1 MANLPQISSAELEVM
16 NVLWK
21 NGGLMGT
28 EIVELVSK
36 TNKWG
41 DKTIRTF
48 INRLVAKK
56 AISVERINGRAFRY
70 YPAVDEKEYKAS
82 ATKNFLKKMYDGSLN
97 LMLTGFVND
106 NKLSKSEIDDLKK
119 ILEGE

>member
-28 EIVELVSK
+28 EIVNLVSK
-36 TNKWG
+36 TNNWG

-56 AISVERINGRAFRY
+56 AISIERINGRAFRY
-70 YPAVDEKEYKAS
+70 YPAIDEKEYKAS

-106 NKLSKSEIDDLKK
+106 NELSKSEIDDLKK
-119 ILEGE
+119 ILDGE

>member
-21 NGGLMGT
+21 NGGFMGT
-28 EIVELVSK
+28 EIVNLVSK

-56 AISVERINGRAFRY
+56 AISIERINGRAFRY
-70 YPAVDEKEYKAS
+70 YPAIDEKEYKAS

-97 LMLTGFVND
+97 LMLTGFVKD
-106 NKLSKSEIDDLKK
+106 NELSKSEIDDLKK
-119 ILEGE
+119 ILDGE

>member
-1 MANLPQISSAELEVM
+1 MADLPQISSAELEVM

-28 EIVELVSK
+28 EIVNLVSK

-56 AISVERINGRAFRY
+56 AISIERINGRAFRY
-70 YPAVDEKEYKAS
+70 YPAIDEKEYKAS

-106 NKLSKSEIDDLKK
+106 NELSKSEIDDLKK
-119 ILEGE
+119 ILDGE

>member
-28 EIVELVSK
+28 EIVNLVSK

-56 AISVERINGRAFRY
+56 AISIERINGRAFRY
-70 YPAVDEKEYKAS
+70 YPAIDEKEYKAS

-106 NKLSKSEIDDLKK
+106 NELSKSEIDDLKK
-119 ILEGE
+119 ILDGE

>member
-1 MANLPQISSAELEVM
+1 MADLPQISSAELEVM

-28 EIVELVSK
+28 EIVNLVSK

-56 AISVERINGRAFRY
+56 AISIERINGRAFRY
-70 YPAVDEKEYKAS
+70 YPAIDEKEYKAS
-82 ATKNFLKKMYDGSLN
+82 ATKTFLKKMYDGSLN

-106 NKLSKSEIDDLKK
+106 NELSKSEIDDLKK
-119 ILEGE
+119 ILDGE

>member
-28 EIVELVSK
+28 EIVNLVSK

-56 AISVERINGRAFRY
+56 AISIERINGRAFRY
-70 YPAVDEKEYKAS
+70 YPAIDEKEYKAS

-97 LMLTGFVND
+97 LMLTGFIND
-106 NKLSKSEIDDLKK
+106 NELSKSEIDDLKK

>member
-1 MANLPQISSAELEVM
+1 MADLPQISSAELEVM

-28 EIVELVSK
+28 EIVNLVSK

-56 AISVERINGRAFRY
+56 AISIERINGRAFRY
-70 YPAVDEKEYKAS
+70 YPAIDEKEYKTS

-106 NKLSKSEIDDLKK
+106 NELSKSEIDDLKK
-119 ILEGE
+119 ILDGE

>member
-1 MANLPQISSAELEVM
+1 MSNMPQISASELEIM

-21 NGGLMGT
+21 HGSLMGT
-28 EIVELVSK
+28 RIVELVSE
-36 TNKWG
+36 NNDWG

-56 AISVERINGRAFRY
+56 AISIKKINGRAFLY
-70 YPAVDEKEYKAS
+70 SAAIEESAYKSS
-82 ATKNFLKKMYDGSLN
+82 ATNTFLKKMYDGSLN

-106 NKLSKSEIDDLKK
+106 NKLSKSEIDELKK
-119 ILEGE
+119 ILEG

>member
-28 EIVELVSK
+28 EIVNLVSK

-56 AISVERINGRAFRY
+56 AISIERINGRAFRY
-70 YPAVDEKEYKAS
+70 YPAIDEKEYKAS

-97 LMLTGFVND
+97 LMLTGFVN
-106 NKLSKSEIDDLKK
+106 NNELSKSEIDDLKK
-119 ILEGE
+119 ILDGE

>member
-1 MANLPQISSAELEVM
+1 M

>member
-1 MANLPQISSAELEVM
+1 MTNLPQISSAELEVM

-28 EIVELVSK
+28 EIVNLVSK

-56 AISVERINGRAFRY
+56 AISIERINGRAFRY
-70 YPAVDEKEYKAS
+70 YPAIDEKEYKAS

-106 NKLSKSEIDDLKK
+106 NELSKSEIDDLKK
-119 ILEGE
+119 ILDGE

>member
-28 EIVELVSK
+28 EIVNLVSK

-56 AISVERINGRAFRY
+56 AISIERINGRAFRY
-70 YPAVDEKEYKAS
+70 YPAIDEKEYKAS

-97 LMLTGFVND
+97 LMLTGFVKD
-106 NKLSKSEIDDLKK
+106 NELSKSEIDDLKK
-119 ILEGE
+119 ILDGE

>member
-1 MANLPQISSAELEVM
+1 MADLPQISSAELEVM

-28 EIVELVSK
+28 EIVNLVSK

-56 AISVERINGRAFRY
+56 AISIERINGRAFRY
-70 YPAVDEKEYKAS
+70 YPAIDEKEYKAS

-97 LMLTGFVND
+97 LMLTGFVN
-106 NKLSKSEIDDLKK
+106 NNELSKSEIDDLKK
-119 ILEGE
+119 ILDGE